1 MEFQHGQQF
10 TMEYRLEV
18 LLARRSSRIPR
29 PTSMLHGQLSLV
41 DLDYPLTQLS
51 WLAHESSV
59 TNCSL
64 AMHSLHGKSWV
75 QVSSTGGQVDQ
86 LLLIRICTVVEWD
99 KFSQTAGL

>member
-1 MEFQHGQQF
+1 MVCCYLRTQSPLVVPLVNRSQRQATLTTRWVG
-10 TMEYRLEV
+10 
-18 LLARRSSRIPR
+18 LLF
-29 PTSMLHGQLSLV
+29 LV

-64 AMHSLHGKSWV
+64 VMHSLHGKSWV